1 MPTPATTPELID
13 RIRKSGLVP
22 IPDLQGYLSGLRIV
36 SHEPNPAQ
44 LLDGLVDAHLL
55 TRFQADRLAAGKY
68 KGFTLGS
75 YTILDRLG
83 AGGMGQ
89 VFLAEHAAMRRFVAL
104 KVLPGNVY
112 EDDIARERFFREA
125 RAAAT
130 LDHPNIVRV
139 FDMNREGKL
148 LYLVMEYVE
157 GVSLQAVIE
166 KDGRRSIA
174 AAASY
179 AQQMAHGLQHAHERG
194 LVHRDIK
201 PGNTLVDR
209 AGVARLLDL
218 GLVRSESDGDSKL
231 TSQLGGRTILGTVD
245 YLAPEQALDSSNVD
259 IRADIYSLGATL
271 YFLLAGHPIFPEGR
285 AGQKLMWQ
293 QWRDPEPIDR
303 IRPDVPAAL
312 AALVHRA
319 LAKKREERFQ
329 TPRELA
335 DALAPWVAGLA
346 VPHGGLIIAPPLR
359 PFLGRGA
366 TASATDRPSKRSFAA
381 GSVRSAPEATPAPK
395 PARVAVATATPPSG
409 VVRLDNPFQPEL
421 TPHHLGAD
429 DTTEDVPRSH
439 VRAEGASIAVVR
451 PPAASRDRPV
461 MILVSAVTAIVVGL
475 LFAAAAAILFAC
487 GVIRT

>member
-1 MPTPATTPELID
+1 MPPPVTTPELID
-13 RIRKSGLVP
+13 RIRKSGLVSP
-22 IPDLQGYLSGLRIV
+22 PDLHAFLADPRSDPEGGSSRLI
-36 SHEPNPAQ
+36 
-44 LLDGLVDAHLL
+44 LDRLTEAHLI
-55 TRFQADRLAAGKY
+55 TKFQADRLAAGKY
-68 KGFTLGS
+68 KGFVLGS

-104 KVLPGNVY
+104 KVLPGNVC

-157 GVSLQAVIE
+157 GVSLQTLIE

-179 AQQMAHGLQHAHERG
+179 AQQVALGLQHAHERG
-194 LVHRDIK
+194 HVHRDIK
-201 PGNTLVDR
+201 PGNLLVDR

-231 TSQLGGRTILGTVD
+231 TSQLGGARTILGTVD

-259 IRADIYSLGATL
+259 IRADIDSLGATL
-271 YFLLAGHPIFPEGR
+271 YFLLAGHPVFPEGR

-293 QWRDPEPIDR
+293 QWRDPTPIDTL
-303 IRPDVPAAL
+303 RPDVPAAL
-312 AALVHRA
+312 AAIVHRA

-329 TPRELA
+329 TPREMA
-335 DALAPWVAGLA
+335 DALGRWVGSL
-346 VPHGGLIIAPPLR
+346 VPPNGGVIVAPPYRL
-359 PFLGRGA
+359 FLGRGA
-366 TASATDRPSKRSFAA
+366 PSSTNSRVSKRTPTEP
-381 GSVRSAPEATPAPK
+381 RSGTGATPK
-395 PARVAVATATPPSG
+395 PAAKMILTSSGSGIVQLDGSSSHEQATPRMLAETTVEDARPRRNPVPSAA
-409 VVRLDNPFQPEL
+409 R
-421 TPHHLGAD
+421 
-429 DTTEDVPRSH
+429 
-439 VRAEGASIAVVR
+439 IAA
-451 PPAASRDRPV
+451 PAATSRKAL
-461 MILVSAVTAIVVGL
+461 ILVAAISGLTVGL
-475 LFAAAAAILFAC
+475 LCALIAVLLFAL
-487 GVIRT
+487 GIVRV

>member
-1 MPTPATTPELID
+1 MPTLATTPELIE

-22 IPDLQGYLSGLRIV
+22 ISELQAFLSNF
-36 SHEPNPAQ
+36 EPSSNGKNPSDF
-44 LLDGLVDAHLL
+44 LDGLIANHLL
-55 TRFQADRLAAGKY
+55 TRFQAERLFAGKY
-68 KGFTLGS
+68 KGFMLGS

-112 EDDIARERFFREA
+112 EDDTARERFFREA
-125 RAAAT
+125 RAVAA
-130 LDHPNIVRV
+130 LDHPNIVSV

-166 KDGRRSIA
+166 KDGRQSPA

-179 AQQMAHGLQHAHERG
+179 AQQMAFGLQHAHERG

-209 AGVARLLDL
+209 AGLARLLDL

-231 TSQLGGRTILGTVD
+231 TSPLGGGRSILGTVD
-245 YLAPEQALDSSNVD
+245 YLAPEQALDSSAVD

-271 YFLLAGHPIFPEGR
+271 YFLLAGHPLFPEGR

-293 QWRDPEPIDR
+293 QSREPAPIDQL
-303 IRPDVPAAL
+303 RPEVPAGL
-312 AALVHRA
+312 AAVVHQA
-319 LAKKREERFQ
+319 LAKKRTERFQ
-329 TPRELA
+329 TPLEMA
-335 DALAPWVAGLA
+335 IALTPWVSGL
-346 VPHGGLIIAPPLR
+346 VPPNGNLIAAPPYR

-366 TASATDRPSKRSFAA
+366 SAVVSDRPSKRTISTGLPRA
-381 GSVRSAPEATPAPK
+381 SSAPNPNPG
-395 PARVAVATATPPSG
+395 RLVATASPASG
-409 VVRLDNPFQPEL
+409 VVRLDVPVGQDQGTPNAYDASVATTIEDRTRRPRPATAAAGRL
-421 TPHHLGAD
+421 TLI
-429 DTTEDVPRSH
+429 V
-439 VRAEGASIAVVR
+439 VAV
-451 PPAASRDRPV
+451 
-461 MILVSAVTAIVVGL
+461 ITALVVGL
-475 LFAAAAAILFAC
+475 LFATVAAILFAT
-487 GVIRT
+487 GTIRI

>member
-1 MPTPATTPELID
+1 MPAPATTPELID

-22 IPDLQGYLSGLRIV
+22 IAELQGYVAGAQPA
-36 SHEPNPAQ
+36 PNPAR

-55 TRFQADRLAAGKY
+55 TRFQADRLGAGKY
-68 KGFTLGS
+68 KGFVLGS

-157 GVSLQAVIE
+157 GASLQTIIE
-166 KDGRRSIA
+166 KDGKRSIA

-179 AQQMAHGLQHAHERG
+179 AHQMALGLQHAHERG

-231 TSQLGGRTILGTVD
+231 TSNIGGRSILGTVD

-271 YFLLAGHPIFPEGR
+271 YFLLAGHPVFPEGR

-293 QWRDPEPIDR
+293 QWRDPTPIDSV
-303 IRPDVPAAL
+303 RPEVPATL
-312 AALVHRA
+312 AAIVHRA
-319 LAKKREERFQ
+319 LAKKREDRFQ
-329 TPRELA
+329 TPAELA
-335 DALAPWVAGLA
+335 DALAPWV
-346 VPHGGLIIAPPLR
+346 GGLVQPHSGLIHAPPYR

-366 TASATDRPSKRSFAA
+366 TASGNDRPSKRPP
-381 GSVRSAPEATPAPK
+381 SASGTPSPTPK
-395 PARVAVATATPPSG
+395 PAMILAHPTPISG
-409 VVRLDNPFQPEL
+409 VVRLDEPCESDQA
-421 TPHHLGAD
+421 TPNAFASGVTTTVD
-429 DTTEDVPRSH
+429 DRPRP
-439 VRAEGASIAVVR
+439 IAVPT
-451 PPAASRDRPV
+451 PPSRRALV
-461 MILVSAVTAIVVGL
+461 LVSAITAAAVGL
-475 LFAAAAAILFAC
+475 AFAALAAVLFAT

>member
-1 MPTPATTPELID
+1 MLTPATTPDLIE

-22 IPDLQGYLSGLRIV
+22 PAELQGFLAGPRAV
-36 SHEPNPAQ
+36 THEPNVAR
-44 LLDGLVDAHLL
+44 LLERLVEAHLL
-55 TRFQADRLAAGKY
+55 TRFQADRLGAGKY
-68 KGFTLGS
+68 KGFVLGS

-157 GVSLQAVIE
+157 GASLQTVIE
-166 KDGRRSIA
+166 RDGKRSVA

-231 TSQLGGRTILGTVD
+231 TSPLAGGRTILGTVD
-245 YLAPEQALDSSNVD
+245 YLAPEQALDSSSVD

-271 YFLLAGHPIFPEGR
+271 YFLLAGHPVFPEGR

-293 QWRDPEPIDR
+293 QWRDPTPIDR
-303 IRPDVPAAL
+303 LRPEVPEAL
-312 AALVHRA
+312 AAIVHRA
-319 LAKKREERFQ
+319 LAKKREDRFQ
-329 TPRELA
+329 TPRDLA
-335 DALAPWVAGLA
+335 EALTPWVAGL
-346 VPHGGLIIAPPLR
+346 VPPSSGLILAPPYR

-366 TASATDRPSKRSFAA
+366 TASGNDRTSKRSLSA
-381 GSVRSAPEATPAPK
+381 GISRTAPDK
-395 PARVAVATATPPSG
+395 PAVAMAIAAPTSG
-409 VVRLDNPFQPEL
+409 MVRLDKPFEL
-421 TPHHLGAD
+421 DQETPNALRSTDSTTVDERPHKRVAAD
-429 DTTEDVPRSH
+429 SGIVH
-439 VRAEGASIAVVR
+439 
-451 PPAASRDRPV
+451 PPATSRRAL
-461 MILVSAVTAIVVGL
+461 ILVSAVTAMVVGL
-475 LFAAAAAILFAC
+475 LFLALSAILFAF